1 MASPSRPLG
10 AATYTYL
17 YSCSLLEALRRLA
30 ELGVGFVELTVAPPH
45 VDRCALDRQMRQRV
59 RNAIAELGMTVVSL
73 NPTYLDINLVSL
85 NTDMREAS
93 LVQLKA
99 ALRLGH
105 DLEVPMLVLFAG
117 RRHPLAPAPRA
128 LVDPIL
134 FDQLGRLLELSEEVG
149 VKIGLENG
157 PTLVLDKGEDV
168 AEVCRVIGSPSLR
181 AVFDVANSHMV
192 EEPPLGLAHVL
203 PYLGLVHLSDTTRA
217 RWEHSRVGSGDVTFA
232 PIAAMLD
239 TARYD
244 GPSVMEIVDLE
255 HPTEA
260 LSSSAQRLADDG
272 WRLDDRVQ
280 RIVGKPGV
288 AK

>member
-1 MASPSRPLG
+1 MAESSRALG

-30 ELGVGFVELTVAPPH
+30 QSGVGLVELTVAPPH
-45 VDRCALDRQMRQRV
+45 VDRCTLDREMRERV
-59 RNAIAELGMTVVSL
+59 RNEIAELGMTAVSL

-93 LVQLKA
+93 LEQLKA

-128 LVDPIL
+128 LVDPLL
-134 FDQLGRLLELSEEVG
+134 FDQLGQLLKLSEELG

-157 PTLVLDKGEDV
+157 PTLVLDKCEDV
-168 AEVCRVIGSPSLR
+168 AEVCRIIGSPSLR

-192 EEPPLGLAHVL
+192 EEPSAGLRHVL
-203 PYLGLVHLSDTTRA
+203 PYLGLVHLSDTTRV
-217 RWEHSRVGSGDVTFA
+217 RWEHSRVGSGDIAFG
-232 PIAAMLD
+232 PIATVLD
-239 TARYD
+239 RARYE
-244 GPSVMEIVDLE
+244 GPSIMEIVDLAS
-255 HPTEA
+255 PTEG
-260 LSSSAQRLADDG
+260 LTSSARKLAKDG
-272 WRLDDRVQ
+272 WQLASPLRTL
-280 RIVGKPGV
+280 INKPS
-288 AK
+288 APK